1 MQLFQVTVY
10 FAHHSQIFSEVLVE
24 NGILDI
30 VFKVWTSIIPG
41 VAIYEHIANLRH
53 SQDTIRV
60 QCLVVLGALALH
72 SPDVIAASERN
83 QYYFSLA
90 ELDHTRILS
99 TQMFIFSLDDSWY
112 NLGGSVLNILSS
124 RCLDAV
130 LPSTL
135 QLPPET
141 PLFMHPWKFVFQSC
155 WFVIINR
162 LLKSPR

>member
-1 MQLFQVTVY
+1 MLLREICQER
-10 FAHHSQIFSEVLVE
+10 SSVE
-24 NGILDI
+24 NGILDG
-30 VFKVWTSIIPG
+30 VFKVWTSSNIPG
-41 VAIYEHIANLRH
+41 IAIYEHIANLRH
-53 SQDTIRV
+53 SQDVVRV
-60 QCLVVLGALALH
+60 QCLVGLGALALH
-72 SPDVIAASERN
+72 SPDVIAASERD
-83 QYYFSLA
+83 QYCFSLA
-90 ELDHTRILS
+90 EHTRILS

-112 NLGGSVLNILSS
+112 NLGGSVLNILPS